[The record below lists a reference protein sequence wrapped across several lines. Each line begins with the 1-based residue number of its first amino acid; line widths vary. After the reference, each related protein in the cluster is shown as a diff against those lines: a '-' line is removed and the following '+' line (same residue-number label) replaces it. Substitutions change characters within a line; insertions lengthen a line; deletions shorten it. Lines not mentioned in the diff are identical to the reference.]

1 MQGEG
6 PKSLDGGRHLGRVNS
21 CSVISFRPFPSWPS
35 VVYRA
40 TVRHEPVV
48 TRRRGTRKGHSRRA
62 PARCPT
68 SRGEG
73 QCGRS
78 ANTSRGPIGTSPSR
92 GRVDQWG
99 SEERRIHCRRR
110 TGRPDGLPSRTDSTG
125 NRTDNTGGSLVRH
138 GRQGLRRLRL
148 RHLQP
153 RPRLLPTRRFPQP
166 SRADDV
172 DGLHLREQAGPVG
185 GAGRPAHS
193 PDGRPGVGG
202 GYGPGLADV
211 PGTRRPAAD
220 GSAPSLCQ
228 RLLAESWDPMGALP
242 LLAPLP
248 PRAGGVSPSLS
259 GSGGNESIVARR
271 VGDHP
276 RPPRPALPAASARR
290 SLVGPPAE
298 TGVQPGPRPVPLGHL
313 PPGHSGTELPHEP
326 VEDRPVVPPHPVPR
340 PDRQQRPNEL
350 PLKIGQFMAT

>member
-35 VVYRA
+35 VVYSCDRSSRA
-40 TVRHEPVV
+40 GRDSSARNPEGAQPPRSRSVPDKPWRGAVRQIREHV
-48 TRRRGTRKGHSRRA
+48 TRAERNVAFTRARRTSGDPRKGAFTVGGERDGPTVCRPDGQHREPDGQHRGVACTARTAGAASTAPPPPSTSAATAPHPAVSAALSGRRCRWPPPPGTSRPCRRRRA
-62 PARCPT
+62 PRTQPRW
-68 SRGEG
+68 S
-73 QCGRS
+73 S
-78 ANTSRGPIGTSPSR
+78 
-92 GRVDQWG
+92 W
-99 SEERRIHCRRR
+99 CRR
-110 TGRPDGLPSRTDSTG
+110 
-125 NRTDNTGGSLVRH
+125 
-138 GRQGLRRLRL
+138 
-148 RHLQP
+148 
-153 RPRLLPTRRFPQP
+153 
-166 SRADDV
+166 
-172 DGLHLREQAGPVG
+172 
-185 GAGRPAHS
+185 
-193 PDGRPGVGG
+193 

-220 GSAPSLCQ
+220 GSAPSLCH

-248 PRAGGVSPSLS
+248 PRAGRVSPSLS

-298 TGVQPGPRPVPLGHL
+298 TGVRPGPRPVPLGHL

-340 PDRQQRPNEL
+340 PDRKQRPNEL
-350 PLKIGQFMAT
+350 PLRIGQFMAT

>member
-1 MQGEG
+1 M
-6 PKSLDGGRHLGRVNS
+6 
-21 CSVISFRPFPSWPS
+21 
-35 VVYRA
+35 
-40 TVRHEPVV
+40 

-68 SRGEG
+68 CRGEG

-148 RHLQP
+148 RHLRP

-185 GAGRPAHS
+185 GARRPAHS
-193 PDGRPGVGG
+193 PDGRPGAGG
-202 GYGPGLADV
+202 RYGPGLADV

-220 GSAPSLCQ
+220 GSAPSFCH

-242 LLAPLP
+242 YPAPLP
-248 PRAGGVSPSLS
+248 PARGACPSHSLDQVEM
-259 GSGGNESIVARR
+259 N
-271 VGDHP
+271 
-276 RPPRPALPAASARR
+276 R
-290 SLVGPPAE
+290 SLRAAWVI
-298 TGVQPGPRPVPLGHL
+298 TRVRPGPRCPRHPLGGPSSAHRRKPVCGL
-313 PPGHSGTELPHEP
+313 PPGPYRSGTSRRATP
-326 VEDRPVVPPHPVPR
+326 VRNFHTSPSRTVRSSHRIRSRDRAGSR
-340 PDRQQRPNEL
+340 GRTNSRSGSDSSWRLSTR
-350 PLKIGQFMAT
+350 A